1 MPVPRDGLAAPNT
14 SVYVASTKFLEKYC
28 TLLMLIF
35 PRLTLFGAL
44 TIGCTIVGQSLS
56 NFRYN
61 PRPSFFVGPSRTVSM
76 KLIVKVFPE
85 ITIKSPP
92 VRKKFIRQLAKNIRT
107 VLRELDENIVVGG
120 VWDNLEVETRETDP
134 KILQGITERLSCMP
148 GIANFLQVAEYPLGD
163 LDDIVAKCRQHYAD
177 LLPGKIFAVRCKR
190 AGKHSFSSM
199 DVERYVG
206 SQLRRECGAAGIDL
220 KNPELLVRMEIRDDR
235 LFVVHSQHQGLG
247 GYPLGALEQT
257 LVLMS
262 GGFDST
268 VAAYQI
274 MRRGL
279 MAHFCFFNLGG
290 RAHELGV
297 MEVAHFIWKKYGS
310 SQRVLFISV
319 PFEEVLG
326 EILQKVDD
334 GHMGVVLKRMMLRA
348 ASAMAER
355 LEIDVL
361 VTGEAISQVSSQTL
375 PNLATIDSVTDKLV
389 LRPLIATDKQDIVNL
404 ATQIGSADFARHM
417 PEYCG
422 VISVNP
428 KTSAK
433 RYRVEHEET
442 RFDMAV
448 LDRALERARLVAID
462 RVIDD
467 LSQQVAVEEV
477 HQALAGQVIL
487 DIRHPDAQED
497 QPLDVPGVE
506 VQAVPFYALNSRF
519 KELDGNRQYLLY
531 CDKGVMSRLHAHHL
545 LSEGH
550 ANVRVYRP
558 S

>member
-1 MPVPRDGLAAPNT
+1 M
-14 SVYVASTKFLEKYC
+14 
-28 TLLMLIF
+28 
-35 PRLTLFGAL
+35 
-44 TIGCTIVGQSLS
+44 S

-61 PRPSFFVGPSRTVSM
+61 PRAPFSVGTSRAVSM

-92 VRKKFIRQLAKNIRT
+92 VRKKFIRQLGKNIRT
-107 VLRELDENIVVGG
+107 VLRELDADIVVGG
-120 VWDNLEVETRETDP
+120 VWDNLEVETRQTDP
-134 KILQGITERLSCMP
+134 KVLQGIRDRLSCMP

-163 LDDIVAKCRQHYAD
+163 MDDIVAKCKLHYAD
-177 LLPGKIFAVRCKR
+177 LLPGKMFSVRCKR
-190 AGKHSFSSM
+190 AGRHDFSSM
-199 DVERYVG
+199 DVEKYVG
-206 SQLRRECGAAGIDL
+206 SKLRMQCGAAGIELKKPDL
-220 KNPELLVRMEIRDDR
+220 VVRMEIRDQR
-235 LFVVHSQHQGLG
+235 LFVVHDQHQGMG
-247 GYPLGALEQT
+247 GYPLGTLEQT

-310 SQRVLFISV
+310 SQRVLFVSV

-326 EILQKVDD
+326 EILQKVDNS
-334 GHMGVVLKRMMLRA
+334 HMGVVLKRMMLRA
-348 ASAMAER
+348 ASAVADR

-361 VTGEAISQVSSQTL
+361 VTGEAISQVASQTL
-375 PNLATIDSVTDKLV
+375 PNLSLIDAATDKLV
-389 LRPLIATDKQDIVNL
+389 LRPLVATHKQDIVDL
-404 ATQIGSADFARHM
+404 ATEIGTADFARHM

-428 KTSAK
+428 KTNAK
-433 RYRVEHEET
+433 RNRVEYEEKQ
-442 RFDMAV
+442 FDMAI
-448 LDRALERARLVAID
+448 LEQALERAKLISID

-467 LSQQVAVEEV
+467 LSRNVDIEEV
-477 HQALAGQVIL
+477 SQALAGQVII

-497 QPLDVPGVE
+497 QPLQVPGVE
-506 VQAVPFYALNSRF
+506 IQTLPFYALNSRF
-519 KELDGNRQYLLY
+519 KALDDTRQYLLY

>member
-1 MPVPRDGLAAPNT
+1 
-14 SVYVASTKFLEKYC
+14 
-28 TLLMLIF
+28 
-35 PRLTLFGAL
+35 
-44 TIGCTIVGQSLS
+44 
-56 NFRYN
+56 
-61 PRPSFFVGPSRTVSM
+61 M

-92 VRKKFIRQLAKNIRT
+92 VRKKFIRQLGKNIRT
-107 VLRELDENIVVGG
+107 VLRELDADIVVGG
-120 VWDNLEVETRETDP
+120 VWDNLEVETRQTDP
-134 KILQGITERLSCMP
+134 KVLQGIRDRLSCMP

-163 LDDIVAKCRQHYAD
+163 MDDIVAKCKLHYAD
-177 LLPGKIFAVRCKR
+177 LLPGKMFSVRCKR
-190 AGKHSFSSM
+190 AGRHDFSSM
-199 DVERYVG
+199 DVEKYVG
-206 SQLRRECGAAGIDL
+206 SKLRMQCGAAGIELKKPDL
-220 KNPELLVRMEIRDDR
+220 VVRMEIRDQR
-235 LFVVHSQHQGLG
+235 LFVVHDQHQGMG

-310 SQRVLFISV
+310 SQRVLFVSV

-326 EILQKVDD
+326 EILQKVDNS
-334 GHMGVVLKRMMLRA
+334 HMGVVLKRMMLRA
-348 ASAMAER
+348 ASAVADR

-361 VTGEAISQVSSQTL
+361 VTGEAISQVASQTL
-375 PNLATIDSVTDKLV
+375 PNLSLIDAATDKLV
-389 LRPLIATDKQDIVNL
+389 LRPLVASHKQDIVDL
-404 ATQIGSADFARHM
+404 ATEIGTADFARHM

-428 KTSAK
+428 KTNAK
-433 RYRVEHEET
+433 RNRVEYEEKQ
-442 RFDMAV
+442 FDMAI
-448 LDRALERARLVAID
+448 LEQALERAKLISID

-467 LSQQVAVEEV
+467 LSRNVDIEEV
-477 HQALAGQVIL
+477 SQALAGQVII

-497 QPLDVPGVE
+497 QPLQVPGVE
-506 VQAVPFYALNSRF
+506 IQTLPFYALNSRF
-519 KELDGNRQYLLY
+519 KALDDTRQYLLY

-545 LSEGH
+545 LSEGMPMCAFIDRAKCPGLFACGLRH
-550 ANVRVYRP
+550 RP
-558 S
+558 PTPVVMP